1 MLHYSITKNNG
12 VLMETKTLEQ
22 LQQDL
27 ANAKARYK
35 ILNRP
40 ALSNSHATAM
50 LSAHIETI
58 ENRIRQQLY
67 SLQQE
72 QEQNN
77 K

>member
-12 VLMETKTLEQ
+12 VPMENKTLEQ

-27 ANAKARYK
+27 AQAKARYK
-35 ILNRP
+35 VLNRP
-40 ALSNSHATAM
+40 ALSSSHATAL
-50 LSAHIETI
+50 LSARIETI
-58 ENRIRQQLY
+58 ENQIRQQLY

>member
-1 MLHYSITKNNG
+1 
-12 VLMETKTLEQ
+12 MENKTLEQ

-27 ANAKARYK
+27 AQAKARYK

-50 LSAHIETI
+50 LSARIETI
-58 ENRIRQQLY
+58 ENQIRALLY